1 MTERAKIE
9 AHWGYKPFV
18 LKSGVLAEKGKMACL
33 DTTESGKVVAGKAST
48 TLIPIGW
55 FMETLTGDGVKTI
68 SVMLFEELRL
78 AWWDNDAGAPL
89 GASDI
94 LHPCYVLDDHTVTA
108 TDTGHSV
115 AGVVL
120 GIDPAKGALV
130 YSALAMLLSPA
141 A

>member
-18 LKSGVLAEKGKMACL
+18 LKSGVVAEKGKLACL

-68 SVMLFEELRL
+68 QVMLFDEIRL
-78 AWWDNDAGAPL
+78 AWWDNDSGAAL
-89 GASDI
+89 GAADI
-94 LHPCYVLDDHTVTA
+94 LHPCYILDDHTVTA
-108 TDTGHSV
+108 TDTGHSL
-115 AGVVL
+115 AGIVM
-120 GIDPAKGALV
+120 GIDSAKGVLV
-130 YSALAMLLSPA
+130 YAGLSLMLAPGA
-141 A
+141 